1 MVLDGLVLFCFFFSA
16 MIHDHGTDENSP
28 KAEIKNENVAPAR
41 RQTNTNSPSEVQCR
55 ARLSNSVFMITEVGV
70 QVSGEKNGLSRLYT

>member
-1 MVLDGLVLFCFFFSA
+1 MVLECFVYFFGT
-16 MIHDHGTDENSP
+16 MIHDHGTDESSP

-55 ARLSNSVFMITEVGV
+55 TRLSNSVFMSTEVGV
-70 QVSGEKNGLSRLYT
+70 QVSKEKMGLGPRCT